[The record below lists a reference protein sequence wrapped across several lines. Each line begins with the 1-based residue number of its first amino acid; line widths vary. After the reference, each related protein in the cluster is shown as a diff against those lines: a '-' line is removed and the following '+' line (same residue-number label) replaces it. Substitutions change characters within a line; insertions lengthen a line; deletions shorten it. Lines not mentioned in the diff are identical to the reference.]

1 MEKKYLLSYPTEEVN
16 KPIVYQ
22 LIKKFDL
29 KLNILKAELHPGK
42 ESKLL
47 ISVNAG
53 ATEINQGLDY
63 LSQTNISWMPVEQ
76 TITFHEQ
83 KCVHCGSCT
92 GVCLAGALQLNRQ
105 SKKIAFNPEQC
116 VACKMC
122 VKACPLKLFE
132 INFYK
137 S

>member
-63 LSQTNISWMPVEQ
+63 LSLANISWMPVEH
-76 TITFHEQ
+76 TIAFQEES
-83 KCVHCGSCT
+83 CVHCGSCT
-92 GVCLAGALQLNRQ
+92 GVCLSGALLLDSR
-105 SKKIAFNPEQC
+105 SRKISFNPEKC
-116 VACKMC
+116 IACKMC
-122 VKACPLKLFE
+122 VKACPLQLFE

-137 S
+137 T